1 MLYGSMWN
9 RAKTTVILWNNDF
22 STFFEREDNIED
34 KNSDAITAPYTIIK
48 GFSISECFI
57 N

>member
-34 KNSDAITAPYTIIK
+34 KNSDAITAPHTIIK
-48 GFSISECFI
+48 GFSISGCFI